1 MTHDDEFMRRCLEL
15 ARQSLDD
22 DEVPV
27 GAVVVEGDRIIGE
40 GRERTR
46 VLADPTAHAEVRA
59 IVDAC
64 RAKGMTRLE
73 GATLYST
80 VEPCVLCGY
89 VIRRVGVAR
98 VVCGV
103 AAGQLGASSS
113 TYALLADASIPA
125 WGPPPAVG
133 AGVLATECA
142 KSFGRAAT
150 CDTRPLTDKNRTG
163 PPRRHE

>member
-1 MTHDDEFMRRCLEL
+1 MTDDETFMRRCLEL

-22 DEVPV
+22 EVPV
-27 GAVVVEGDRIIGE
+27 GAAVVEGDRIIGE
-40 GRERTR
+40 GREETR
-46 VLADPTAHAEVRA
+46 ALSDPTAHAEVRA

-98 VVCGV
+98 VVYGV

-113 TYALLADASIPA
+113 TYALLADASFPG

-142 KSFGRAAT
+142 KLLRARR
-150 CDTRPLTDKNRTG
+150 DV
-163 PPRRHE
+163 RHEAAD